1 MILQSSFDRI
11 VQTQWGWLQ
20 KREEVCR
27 DHIWKN
33 RSSPR
38 GPDPSLPST
47 EATWTA
53 GWEARSMSV
62 LTGQWGREEG
72 CCPWGLW
79 DTTQQWVPAGER
91 AWRGLRRAQESC
103 ALVSPHMARRS
114 SLAGGTFPRVFLV
127 GGHCVLCGDM
137 GPQVL
142 PASHPGGLISASEGK
157 GEHWGSQVRPPLS
170 ARSRGCGQATK
181 PESRASWAS
190 WASSDAQG

>member
-20 KREEVCR
+20 RREEVCR

-127 GGHCVLCGDM
+127 GGTELPHNRFLPCLSRNFGSDETEQFTLQTNVQLQLCEKEKHTV
-137 GPQVL
+137 P
-142 PASHPGGLISASEGK
+142 
-157 GEHWGSQVRPPLS
+157 
-170 ARSRGCGQATK
+170 
-181 PESRASWAS
+181 
-190 WASSDAQG
+190 